1 MKEIR
6 LDSPLNGQ
14 LIELKD
20 VKDPAFASGAMGKG
34 AAVKDPDG
42 KVYSPVDGTVTVLF
56 GTKHAIGIHAED
68 GADILIHVG
77 IDTVKLDGVPFTAHV
92 KEGDRVQAGDLL
104 IEFDHQAILDAG
116 YDLATP
122 IIISNSDDYREIDTV
137 ASSAVEAGQPLLTV
151 SH

>member
-20 VKDPAFASGAMGKG
+20 VKAPAFASGAMGKG

-56 GTKHAIGIHAED
+56 GTKHAIGMKAAD
-68 GADILIHVG
+68 GTEYLLHIGV
-77 IDTVKLDGVPFTAHV
+77 DTVNLGGKGFEVFVENGQKVKKGDKLMHFDDAFIKANAKSDACLVIFTGLQEGQSIQMEKTGAV
-92 KEGDRVQAGDLL
+92 KA
-104 IEFDHQAILDAG
+104 LD
-116 YDLATP
+116 
-122 IIISNSDDYREIDTV
+122 EV
-137 ASSAVEAGQPLLTV
+137 AKF
-151 SH
+151 

>member
-34 AAVKDPDG
+34 AAVKNPDG

-56 GTKHAIGIHAED
+56 GTKHAIGIHADD

-77 IDTVKLDGVPFTAHV
+77 IDTVNLGGKYFDAKIAQGDTV
-92 KEGDRVQAGDLL
+92 KKGQLL
-104 IEFDHQAILDAG
+104 LEFDPKGIQSEG
-116 YDLATP
+116 YDTTTP
-122 IIISNSDDYREIDTV
+122 VLVTNAFDYDKITV
-137 ASSAVEAGQPLLTV
+137 ALGDKEITTV
-151 SH
+151 TA

>member
-1 MKEIR
+1 MDYENGLITKNQSQTRGIKKGEIFMKEIR

-56 GTKHAIGIHAED
+56 GTPSASM
-68 GADILIHVG
+68 LR
-77 IDTVKLDGVPFTAHV
+77 TA
-92 KEGDRVQAGDLL
+92 R
-104 IEFDHQAILDAG
+104 
-116 YDLATP
+116 T
-122 IIISNSDDYREIDTV
+122 S
-137 ASSAVEAGQPLLTV
+137 
-151 SH
+151 

>member
-77 IDTVKLDGVPFTAHV
+77 IDTVNLKGEGFTTHV
-92 KEGDRVQAGDLL
+92 SQGDR
-104 IEFDHQAILDAG
+104 
-116 YDLATP
+116 
-122 IIISNSDDYREIDTV
+122 
-137 ASSAVEAGQPLLTV
+137 VEAGQLITTYDVPAVAASGRCGGQPGLGSFPYQVTLELG
-151 SH
+151 

>member
-42 KVYSPVDGTVTVLF
+42 KVYSPV
-56 GTKHAIGIHAED
+56 
-68 GADILIHVG
+68 
-77 IDTVKLDGVPFTAHV
+77 TA
-92 KEGDRVQAGDLL
+92 R
-104 IEFDHQAILDAG
+104 
-116 YDLATP
+116 
-122 IIISNSDDYREIDTV
+122 SRC
-137 ASSAVEAGQPLLTV
+137 SSARSTPSASMLRTART
-151 SH
+151 S

>member
-6 LDSPLNGQ
+6 LNSPLKGQ

-34 AAVKDPDG
+34 AAVKDPEG

-56 GTKHAIGIHAED
+56 GTKHAIGIHSED

-77 IDTVKLDGVPFTAHV
+77 IDTVNLGGKY
-92 KEGDRVQAGDLL
+92 
-104 IEFDHQAILDAG
+104 FDAMPSRRASSCSSSTRRASSR
-116 YDLATP
+116 LATTRRRRF
-122 IIISNSDDYREIDTV
+122 S
-137 ASSAVEAGQPLLTV
+137 
-151 SH
+151 

>member
-6 LDSPLNGQ
+6 LNSPLKGQ

-34 AAVKDPDG
+34 AAVKDPEG

-56 GTKHAIGIHAED
+56 GTKHAIGIHSED

-77 IDTVKLDGVPFTAHV
+77 IDTVNLGGKYFDA
-92 KEGDRVQAGDLL
+92 KIEQGDAIKKGQLL
-104 IEFDHQAILDAG
+104 LEFDPEGIKSAG
-116 YDLATP
+116 YDTTTP
-122 IIISNSDDYREIDTV
+122 VLVTNAFDYDKIHRGARRQGNHDGHGG
-137 ASSAVEAGQPLLTV
+137 AG
-151 SH
+151 